1 MSSIGKVFESF
12 PGSKSFLFDRI
23 LIGCF
28 GYFGLLIAPAII
40 IIIIIIRLEFDWIN
54 LKAREICLRKY
65 LTVIELEM
73 SIDFAVVS

>member
-40 IIIIIIRLEFDWIN
+40 IIIRLEFDWIN
-54 LKAREICLRKY
+54 LKAREICLKKY

-73 SIDFAVVS
+73 LIDFAVVS

>member
-40 IIIIIIRLEFDWIN
+40 IIIIRLEFDWIN
-54 LKAREICLRKY
+54 LKARQICLRKY
-65 LTVIELEM
+65 LTVIEQEM
-73 SIDFAVVS
+73 LIDFAVVS

>member
-40 IIIIIIRLEFDWIN
+40 IIIRLEFDWIN
-54 LKAREICLRKY
+54 LKAREICLKKY
-65 LTVIELEM
+65 LTVIEQEM
-73 SIDFAVVS
+73 LIDFAVVS

>member
-1 MSSIGKVFESF
+1 MSSIGKAFESF

-40 IIIIIIRLEFDWIN
+40 IIIRLEFDWIN

-73 SIDFAVVS
+73 LIDFAVVS